1 MGNIEGN
8 NQEFIPRD
16 ANPEMYKEE
25 DMLTLEAHI
34 QKYFGDCENVW
45 HEIYSPDIHVDIYV
59 IAPNEERDY
68 YTLVTMGMGAH
79 RMNVP
84 AELAE
89 YKLERAELMIMLPPD
104 WKLTQEDMRNEQ
116 WYWPIR
122 LLKSI
127 ARLPGEDDTW
137 VGWGHTVALN
147 EGETYADN
155 TELCGT
161 MLIGQQAADSEADVC
176 RISGGEEVNFY
187 QLIPLYLEEME
198 YKLDNDADALLEMMD
213 DVSMVVDIHRHNV
226 MNDSDSDADDDED
239 EELYN
244 KFMEMLMDDAD
255 MHLESIHEKNLPVDE
270 ITAYNHL
277 AIYLR
282 WCIEHN
288 LMSDSFLSEYEDEVS
303 AVRAGMGNMPDLRVL
318 LRDDE
323 DLGGLLITP
332 YFNDEGA
339 AFADWYYK
347 DRDDEE
353 EDDIHYFPCDIDDYA
368 EGYFGTKR
376 YYSDEFQDEAYLF
389 VPWTEQYYQDMAAI
403 IDKRFAAWKKVKESR
418 QNAKENTKETQYP
431 FHVTLQLNA
440 RFQPVHRHY
449 LEDAI
454 ESILDKQKLGEVD
467 GGGTMQ
473 LPSGEIEFC
482 DIEINLKD
490 NAEETVKRL
499 EEIIDALGVPK
510 GSKLYTHEN
519 DMEIPVG
526 RQEGLAVYL
535 NGTELPDEVYQECD
549 INYVIE
555 HMEELMG
562 EAGKMYSYWEGPND
576 TALYFY
582 GESYDKML
590 EAVQDFLNEYPLCA
604 KCVINRIA

>member
-34 QKYFGDCENVW
+34 QKYLGDCENVW

-226 MNDSDSDADDDED
+226 MNDSDSGADDDED

-490 NAEETVKRL
+490 NTEETVKRL

-510 GSKLYTHEN
+510 GSKLYTHES

-604 KCVINRIA
+604 KCVVNRIA